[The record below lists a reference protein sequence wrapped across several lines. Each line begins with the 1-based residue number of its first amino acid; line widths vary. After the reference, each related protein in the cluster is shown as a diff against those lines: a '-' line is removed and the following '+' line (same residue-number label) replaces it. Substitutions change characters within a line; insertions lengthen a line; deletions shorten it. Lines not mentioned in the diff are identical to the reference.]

1 MLSRAG
7 AWSGEVSESDGA
19 TGQAVPDLR
28 ISTPSVVAR
37 ILVWARDGTDFGPS
51 INGVGSA
58 CASRHT
64 VCESERWRDGAGCY
78 RTSAFRRTH
87 HSKRLTRALTDCN
100 SQLFT
105 LTRPFGRRF
114 GVPRRQDSDACMCAR
129 ATRHAMQA
137 PDRARPLGASNLDP
151 WHRGARRPLEGWF
164 RNGTSDEC
172 SPSDSYPRELVEK
185 DESSELPPHPG
196 IRV

>member
-1 MLSRAG
+1 MARRGRRL
-7 AWSGEVSESDGA
+7 
-19 TGQAVPDLR
+19 PDLR
-28 ISTPSVVAR
+28 MSTPSVVAR
-37 ILVWARDGTDFGPS
+37 ILVWARDGTEFGPS
-51 INGVGSA
+51 INGVGGA

-114 GVPRRQDSDACMCAR
+114 GVPRRQISDACMCAR

-137 PDRARPLGASNLDP
+137 PDRARPPGASILDP
-151 WHRGARRPLEGWF
+151 WYRGAWRGDSEH
-164 RNGTSDEC
+164 GTSDER
-172 SPSDSYPRELVEK
+172 SRRLSDTLTAI
-185 DESSELPPHPG
+185 PG
-196 IRV
+196 AC